1 MKHFTDTA
9 KIAKNQT
16 QKIKQT
22 LLNGDEIDKDLLGL
36 RLRQLEQKTLDIKGD
51 YPDIKDEYFDM
62 IELLDFYPTKYLALS
77 EETTQIIENA

>member
-1 MKHFTDTA
+1 MYKGPYLLEVEYRNLINGMKHFTDTA

-36 RLRQLEQKTLDIKGD
+36 RLRQLEQKTLDIKG
-51 YPDIKDEYFDM
+51 I
-62 IELLDFYPTKYLALS
+62 I
-77 EETTQIIENA
+77 QI